1 MILTLEIEVKK
12 DELFDAVADSTR
24 NLYLWEILQ
33 GWMIF
38 LADRE
43 KSPTEVRER
52 LFFFELLTQHLKV
65 AQEEFDN
72 IRLAEKAKVENSDTV
87 HS

>member
-24 NLYLWEILQ
+24 NLYMWEILQ

-52 LFFFELLTQHLKV
+52 LFFFELLTQHLKGS
-65 AQEEFDN
+65 QEEFDM
-72 IRLAEKAKVENSDTV
+72 IRLAERAAKETYDTL

>member
-24 NLYLWEILQ
+24 NLYMWEMLQ
-33 GWMIF
+33 GWMVF
-38 LADRE
+38 LAERE

-52 LFFFELLTQHLKV
+52 LFFFELLTQHLHE
-65 AQEEFDN
+65 AQREFDML
-72 IRLAEKAKVENSDTV
+72 RLAERVAKENSNV
-87 HS
+87 SHA